1 MSNEPDS
8 SGDTFMQAIQA
19 HTGKILVSVAI
30 SFICFTGLWA
40 LNIDRQM
47 TQMNGTLSAM
57 SYRLESIVK
66 ESEQREAAARVVES
80 RLQRIENT
88 RVTDSEM
95 TNLLQK
101 TDRLKEQVI
110 RLEEQV
116 IRLEIAVDTL
126 EDKSP

>member
-1 MSNEPDS
+1 MSNEPYS
-8 SGDTFMQAIQA
+8 SDGAFMQAIQA

-66 ESEQREAAARVVES
+66 KSEQREAAARVVES

-88 RVTDSEM
+88 RVTDTEM
-95 TNLLQK
+95 ADLRQK

-110 RLEEQV
+110 RLEITV
-116 IRLEIAVDTL
+116 KTL
-126 EDKSP
+126 EEKSP

>member
-1 MSNEPDS
+1 MSNEPYS
-8 SGDTFMQAIQA
+8 SDGAFMQAIQA

-66 ESEQREAAARVVES
+66 KSEQREAAARVVES

-88 RVTDSEM
+88 RVTGTEM
-95 TNLLQK
+95 ADLRQK

-110 RLEEQV
+110 RLEITV
-116 IRLEIAVDTL
+116 KTL
-126 EDKSP
+126 EEKSP

>member
-1 MSNEPDS
+1 MSNEPYS
-8 SGDTFMQAIQA
+8 SDGAFMQAIQA

-66 ESEQREAAARVVES
+66 KSEQREAAARVVES

-88 RVTDSEM
+88 RVTGTEM
-95 TNLLQK
+95 TNLRQK

-110 RLEEQV
+110 RLEITV
-116 IRLEIAVDTL
+116 KTL
-126 EDKSP
+126 EEKSP

>member
-1 MSNEPDS
+1 MSNEPYS
-8 SGDTFMQAIQA
+8 SDGAFMQAIQA

-88 RVTDSEM
+88 RVTDTEM

-110 RLEEQV
+110 RLEITV
-116 IRLEIAVDTL
+116 KTL
-126 EDKSP
+126 EEKSP